1 MKQENTF
8 THEPEVSADIL
19 VKKNIYDSVFT
30 HLFRQPEYTLQLY
43 QALHPEDTDMTEDQ
57 LQIVTLENLL
67 LNQPYNDLGFLA
79 GERLL
84 ILVEAQS
91 TWSENILVRVLIYLA
106 QTIQRHIS
114 RSKQNIYGSKKVE
127 IPEPEFYVLFT
138 GKRKHKP
145 SQLIL
150 SEEFFQGREA
160 AIEVRVKVI
169 YDSTEGDIINQYV
182 TFTRIFKEQY
192 RIYGKTQKSVSE
204 TLRICKQKNVLKE
217 YLEKHEE
224 EVITMMDILFNQEYA
239 LEMYGEEIRQE
250 GIQKGIQTGLHNGQ
264 FLTQIRQIIAKID
277 KQKSLETIAD
287 EMEADPAEI
296 QPLYQ
301 LAISHPS
308 QSPEELLELWTKQ
321 QETF

>member
-1 MKQENTF
+1 MEPRNSHVNT
-8 THEPEVSADIL
+8 PEGSTDIL
-19 VKKNIYDSVFT
+19 IKKNIYDSVFT

-43 QALHPEDTDMTEDQ
+43 QALHPEDTDITEDQ
-57 LQIVTLENLL
+57 LHIVTLENLL

-91 TWSENILVRVLIYLA
+91 TWSENILVRVLLYLA
-106 QTIQRHIS
+106 QTIQRHIT

-138 GKRKHKP
+138 GQRKQKP

-160 AIEVRVKVI
+160 AIEVRVKII

-182 TFTRIFKEQY
+182 TFTKIFKEQY
-192 RIYGKTQKSVSE
+192 QIHGKSRITVSE
-204 TLRICKQKNVLKE
+204 TIRLCKEKMVLKE

-224 EVITMMDILFNQEYA
+224 EVISIMEILFNQEYA
-239 LEMYGEEIRQE
+239 LKLYGEEL
-250 GIQKGIQTGLHNGQ
+250 LHNGQ
-264 FLTQIRQIIAKID
+264 LLTQIRQIIAKVN
-277 KQKSLETIAD
+277 KNKSLETTAA
-287 EMEADPAEI
+287 EMEIAPDEI
-296 QPLYQ
+296 QPLY
-301 LAISHPS
+301 LFAKSHPS
-308 QSPEELLELWTKQ
+308 QSPEELLTLWNGQPKN
-321 QETF
+321 E

>member
-1 MKQENTF
+1 
-8 THEPEVSADIL
+8 
-19 VKKNIYDSVFT
+19 
-30 HLFRQPEYTLQLY
+30 
-43 QALHPEDTDMTEDQ
+43 MTEDQ